1 MDGGAWWA
9 TVHEIA
15 KSQRR
20 LSNFIFFLSRT
31 YTKGFL
37 GGSAVKNLP
46 ANAGDLGSIPGLE
59 RSSGGGNGNQY
70 SCLGNPMDRRA
81 YGVAELNMTE
91 QLKHTQEIYGEMDGR
106 SGLFLLFCLYR
117 FI

>member
-1 MDGGAWWA
+1 M
-9 TVHEIA
+9 
-15 KSQRR
+15 
-20 LSNFIFFLSRT
+20 
-31 YTKGFL
+31 
-37 GGSAVKNLP
+37 VKKLP

-106 SGLFLLFCLYR
+106 LIVFQFFLNFTIQFLDTEKMYLM
-117 FI
+117 